1 MNKIILA
8 SNNPNK
14 LIEFRAIFA
23 NHNIISLSDIGFN
36 KDIPETGSTLED
48 NALIKVR
55 EIFKLT
61 NAICISDDTGL
72 EVEALNGA
80 PGVFSARYA
89 GGEPSNATENIKK
102 LLNELKKKNTINRS
116 AKFRTVIAYKDSN
129 QELLFEGIVDGSIS
143 LLAKGKS
150 GFGYDPIFIPNDY
163 KLTFAEMS
171 IDIKNNISHRANAIK
186 KLKEYFLNNN
196 SI

>member
-14 LIEFRAIFA
+14 LIEFRAIFT

-89 GGEPSNATENIKK
+89 GEPSNATENIKK

-129 QELLFEGIVDGSIS
+129 QELLFEGIVEGSIS
-143 LLAKGKS
+143 LAPKGTS
-150 GFGYDPIFIPNDY
+150 GFGYDPIFLPNDY

>member
-14 LIEFRAIFA
+14 LIEFRAIFT

-55 EIFKLT
+55 EIFGLT

-89 GGEPSNATENIKK
+89 GEPSNATENIKK
-102 LLNELKKKNTINRS
+102 TLNELKKKNTINRS

-129 QELLFEGIVDGSIS
+129 QELLFEGIVEGSIS
-143 LLAKGKS
+143 LAPKGTS
-150 GFGYDPIFIPNDY
+150 GFGYDPIFVPNDY

>member
-14 LIEFRAIFA
+14 LIEFRAIFT

-72 EVEALNGA
+72 EVEALNGS

-89 GGEPSNATENIKK
+89 GEPSNATENIKK

-129 QELLFEGIVDGSIS
+129 QELLFEGIVEGSIS
-143 LLAKGKS
+143 LAPKGTS
-150 GFGYDPIFIPNDY
+150 GFGYDPIFVPNDY

-171 IDIKNNISHRANAIK
+171 IDIKNNISHRSNAIK

>member
-89 GGEPSNATENIKK
+89 GEPSNATENIKK

-186 KLKEYFLNNN
+186 KLKEYFLINN

>member
-14 LIEFRAIFA
+14 LIEFRAIFT

-89 GGEPSNATENIKK
+89 GEPSNATENIKK
-102 LLNELKKKNTINRS
+102 LLNELKKKNTINRT

-129 QELLFEGIVDGSIS
+129 QELLFEGIVEGSIS
-143 LLAKGKS
+143 LAPKGTS
-150 GFGYDPIFIPNDY
+150 GFGYDPIFVPNDY

>member
-14 LIEFRAIFA
+14 LIEFRAIFS
-23 NHNIISLSDIGFN
+23 NHKIISLSEIGFS

-72 EVEALNGA
+72 EVESLNGD

-89 GGEPSNATENIKK
+89 GEPANSKENIKK
-102 LLNELKKKNTINRS
+102 LLNELKKNNTINRS
-116 AKFRTVIAYKDSN
+116 AKFRTVIAYKDCN
-129 QELLFEGIVDGSIS
+129 QELLFEGIVEGSIS
-143 LLAKGKS
+143 LVPKGTS

-186 KLKEYFLNNN
+186 KLKDHFLNKNF
-196 SI
+196 I